1 MEAKNLNLE
10 PFSPEES
17 DVLVEN
23 THCETCGQRI
33 GYGSRVS
40 RGTAHVM
47 QAIYR
52 RVKEKNLNAVHIEKE
67 LMAKGI
73 LTKTQA
79 GNRTHLVRLG
89 LIIDL
94 PETGN
99 YAITRRGQDF
109 LNGKPVPREA
119 FTKKTTK
126 DKHSHTLFTSDETIT
141 IHDVLK
147 KGEYWEVPGFTISE
161 GRVIMP

>member
-1 MEAKNLNLE
+1 MEDLQDLE
-10 PFSPEES
+10 QTVEEMR
-17 DVLVEN
+17 
-23 THCETCGQRI
+23 HCEACGQRL

-40 RGTAHVM
+40 RGMAHIM
-47 QAIYR
+47 QAMYR
-52 RVKEKNLNAVHIEKE
+52 KAKEKNLNAVHIEKE
-67 LMAKGI
+67 LMATGI
-73 LTKTQA
+73 LTKSQA

-119 FTKKTTK
+119 WTRKTTK
-126 DKHSHTLFTSDETIT
+126 DKHSHTVFSSDETVT
-141 IHDVLK
+141 VHDVLR
-147 KGEYWEVPGFTISE
+147 KGEYWEVPGFTITE
-161 GRVIMP
+161 GRVIQPHET

>member
-1 MEAKNLNLE
+1 MEVENLNLTL
-10 PFSPEES
+10 FSEDGDELP
-17 DVLVEN
+17 DKN

-33 GYGSRVS
+33 GYGSRIS

-67 LMAKGI
+67 LMATGI
-73 LTKTQA
+73 ITKTQA

-94 PETGN
+94 PDTGN

-126 DKHSHTLFTSDETIT
+126 DKHSHALFTSDEMVT
-141 IHDVLK
+141 IHEVLK

-161 GRVIMP
+161 GRVILP